1 MEGNKPKQQR
11 AKPVDKQSTL
21 NLNEVP
27 GGKPATIEINERDLD
42 KEFQLPDY
50 RPQSLF
56 TRKQVSRAKKKKLR
70 KIAYKSKRL
79 NRIRSSNK

>member
-11 AKPVDKQSTL
+11 AKPVDQKNL
-21 NLNEVP
+21 NLTETP
-27 GGKPATIEINERDLD
+27 GKPATIEINEKDLD